1 MRSRR
6 AAHARR
12 RAATPPTAIA
22 AAAVTLAVTLLSA
35 VLAVASSARAAAPR
49 PARPVAAPGGP
60 ARAAAEATRMRVAA
74 VDLIG
79 EVRIPAGRTMLGTPL
94 GGLSGITYDAARAAY
109 YAVSD
114 DRSSRAPARY
124 YRLGIDV
131 SEARVERV
139 VVSFT
144 GVVTLTDAAGQPFRS
159 GAIDPEGIVLTPDD
173 TLFIASEGDVAATPL
188 VAPFVAEFGLD
199 GRQRRTLPLPA
210 YVVPSGDG
218 RAGARNN
225 LVFEPL
231 SLSHDGATLFSGTE
245 NALAQDGPVASL
257 TAGSPSRL
265 LMWDRATGQPAGAR
279 IYPVSPIPAAP
290 VPAGGSADNGFV
302 DVAPL
307 DGAGTLLALERSYAA
322 GVGNTVRLFE
332 TSLHGATDVSGI
344 PALAPA
350 AGTPVPVTPMA
361 KRFVADLASL
371 GARPDNIEGMTFGP
385 PLPDG
390 RQLLIL
396 VSDDN
401 FNPTQVTQLV
411 ALVLRVEA
419 APPGTAYLPWLA
431 KGE

>member
-1 MRSRR
+1 
-6 AAHARR
+6 
-12 RAATPPTAIA
+12 
-22 AAAVTLAVTLLSA
+22 
-35 VLAVASSARAAAPR
+35 
-49 PARPVAAPGGP
+49 
-60 ARAAAEATRMRVAA
+60 
-74 VDLIG
+74 
-79 EVRIPAGRTMLGTPL
+79 MLGTPL

-159 GAIDPEGIVLTPDD
+159 GAIDPEGIALTPDD

-199 GRQRRTLPLPA
+199 GRQRRVLPLPA

-218 RAGARNN
+218 RTGARNN

-231 SLSHDGATLFSGTE
+231 SLSRDGATLFSGTE

-265 LMWDRATGQPAGAR
+265 LMWNRATGQPAGAR

-302 DVAPL
+302 DVTPL

-332 TSLHGATDVSGI
+332 TSLHGATDVSEI
-344 PALAPA
+344 PALDPA
-350 AGTPVPVTPMA
+350 AGAPVPVTPMA

-411 ALVLRVEA
+411 ALALRVEA
-419 APPGTAYLPWLA
+419 VPPGTAYLPRLA